1 MHDSFV
7 QVEVKPFV
15 THSIPL
21 LPPTMSSLSSKRGAK
36 PVSIRAACLMPP
48 CRAVISILCTS
59 AQSAAA
65 ASELLPSISED
76 AVGEKRSASADLI
89 GGEDVNGPRKRVAM
103 PAEGPVVAADAPFV
117 AMPPAPMQAAPVS
130 FQALCARRP
139 VALATSVDEFVFSTL
154 PPVNPGSG
162 GAGTA
167 PLPRMLFNELAAG
180 QSGFAVVVR
189 YVITMPLVP
198 YCILSRAS
206 FIAVVTESTML
217 F

>member
-1 MHDSFV
+1 MYGS
-7 QVEVKPFV
+7 
-15 THSIPL
+15 
-21 LPPTMSSLSSKRGAK
+21 SSKRGAK
-36 PVSIRAACLMPP
+36 PVSIRAACLIPP
-48 CRAVISILCTS
+48 CRAVISILCIS

-65 ASELLPSISED
+65 TAASELLLSTAED

-89 GGEDVNGPRKRVAM
+89 GGEDIDGPRKRAALL
-103 PAEGPVVAADAPFV
+103 AEGPVVAAVAPIAPVV
-117 AMPPAPMQAAPVS
+117 AVLPAPLQAIPVS

-162 GAGTA
+162 GAGVA

-180 QSGFAVVVR
+180 QSGFAVLVR
-189 YVITMPLVP
+189 YAITMPMP
-198 YCILSRAS
+198 YCILLRVS
-206 FIAVVTESTML
+206 FTAVIAECTML

>member
-1 MHDSFV
+1 M
-7 QVEVKPFV
+7 KPFV
-15 THSIPL
+15 THSIPR
-21 LPPTMSSLSSKRGAK
+21 LPPTMSGLSSKRGAK
-36 PVSIRAACLMPP
+36 PVSIRAACLIPP
-48 CRAVISILCTS
+48 CRAVVSILCTS

-65 ASELLPSISED
+65 TAASELLLSTAED

-89 GGEDVNGPRKRVAM
+89 GGEDVDGSRKRVAL
-103 PAEGPVVAADAPFV
+103 PADEPVVAAVAPFV

-162 GAGTA
+162 GAGVA

-180 QSGFAVVVR
+180 QSGFAVLVR
-189 YVITMPLVP
+189 YVIKMPMP
-198 YCILSRAS
+198 YCILLRAS
-206 FIAVVTESTML
+206 FTAVIAECTML